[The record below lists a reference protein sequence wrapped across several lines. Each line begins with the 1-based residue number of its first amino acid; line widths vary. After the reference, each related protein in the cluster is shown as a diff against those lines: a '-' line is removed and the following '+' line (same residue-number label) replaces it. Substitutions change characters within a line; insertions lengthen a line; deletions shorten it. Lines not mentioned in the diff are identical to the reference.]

1 MDGGRKLD
9 VVDATDTTI
18 GQEDFTVIHT
28 QGLPHREVHVW
39 FITPTHKL
47 IFQRRSLN
55 KSSYPGLLDAT
66 VGGHVEIG
74 DSYEQ
79 AALREVEEEAGL
91 NLNPE
96 QLIFLGKFHGFAHD
110 LVTGTKNNTWRS
122 YYLHIFAGKL
132 TDLKIEAIDGAGF
145 EVISLDAILK
155 GAPANANQIIPTLL
169 EAPYRMIFEHIA
181 KEVAQA

>member
-9 VVDATDTTI
+9 VVNDADTII

-28 QGLPHREVHVW
+28 QGLAHREVHVW
-39 FITPTHKL
+39 FITPAREL
-47 IFQRRSLN
+47 IFQRRSMN

-79 AALREVEEEAGL
+79 AALREVEEEAGII
-91 NLNPE
+91 LNPE
-96 QLIFLGKFHGFAHD
+96 QLIFLGKFHGYAHD

-122 YYLHIFAGKL
+122 YYLHKFNGQPS
-132 TDLKIEAIDGAGF
+132 DLKVEAVDGAGF
-145 EVISLDAILK
+145 EAISFDTILS
-155 GAPANANQIIPTLL
+155 GTLTNPERIIPTLL
-169 EAPYRMIFEHIA
+169 QEPYRAIY
-181 KEVAQA
+181 AQISLRI